1 MKELSIGHP
10 ALLSTDVGPVID
22 EIAAGRLQ
30 DHIDD
35 MTKTAKLIGKLNVPG
50 SCKKGTYIA
59 PHVFEISS
67 IDVLKEEH
75 FGPILHIVRY
85 KAKDLPKVI
94 DAINATQFGLT
105 LGVQSLGG
113 VPDAAVYQAKD
124 LGAAW
129 KTPRVSGVAYSGPR
143 DNARALNREI
153 AARDGGILQFVWRDA
168 IDPHLALRFVTERTL
183 TINTAAI
190 GGNADLLGIGG
201 GH

>member
-1 MKELSIGHP
+1 MSPWMQSAQNRAQTLGEIFP
-10 ALLSTDVGPVID
+10 ALADLLAYVAVEFDFERTLPGPTGELNRLRSEPRGSFIFMSDDGDSDNYRAYVVMALLTGNMICLVD
-22 EIAAGRLQ
+22 NPNLAARL
-30 DHIDD
+30 
-35 MTKTAKLIGKLNVPG
+35 T
-50 SCKKGTYIA
+50 
-59 PHVFEISS
+59 
-67 IDVLKEEH
+67 
-75 FGPILHIVRY
+75 
-85 KAKDLPKVI
+85 
-94 DAINATQFGLT
+94 
-105 LGVQSLGG
+105 LGG